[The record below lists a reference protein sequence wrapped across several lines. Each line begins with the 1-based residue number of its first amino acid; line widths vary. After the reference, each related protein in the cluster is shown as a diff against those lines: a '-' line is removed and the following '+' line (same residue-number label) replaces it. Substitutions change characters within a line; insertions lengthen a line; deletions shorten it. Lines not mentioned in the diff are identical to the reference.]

1 MICDAGIRELGRKG
15 EEIGEMVEID
25 ESNIGNYLSRDC
37 NYTVLGE
44 NGLSDLQAIKDGIS
58 NPMEMN
64 GFQALKPTRALIRW
78 TRTMHIY
85 ERLRS
90 FIKETVE
97 EEKLI
102 EVLVTTSKIVLP
114 NTDLTRAESLE
125 EIHVNIKLEVTTDFM
140 EKDNPTKLMIL
151 PNHGVEETWLAEQL
165 RRMLKNHVEGSFG
178 TTQAKAM
185 IR

>member
-1 MICDAGIRELGRKG
+1 
-15 EEIGEMVEID
+15 
-25 ESNIGNYLSRDC
+25 
-37 NYTVLGE
+37 
-44 NGLSDLQAIKDGIS
+44 
-58 NPMEMN
+58 
-64 GFQALKPTRALIRW
+64 
-78 TRTMHIY
+78 MHIY